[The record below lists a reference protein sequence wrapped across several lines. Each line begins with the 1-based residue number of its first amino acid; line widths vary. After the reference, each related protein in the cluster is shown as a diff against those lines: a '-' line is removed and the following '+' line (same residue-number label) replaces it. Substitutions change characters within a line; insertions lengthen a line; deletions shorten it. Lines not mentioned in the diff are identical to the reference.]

1 MAGKDKAS
9 ALVTMVH
16 GWEKTARKLARNA
29 KIDLIKSN
37 LYFTTSNVIS
47 FSSAISNQMKWFEFS
62 KQKFH
67 KIFTHIQHYCTGQ
80 RNKLFFPSCLNW
92 PVAIWYGSSSLERI
106 ILSSVSLASTVLQDV
121 CKYFIEFLFTRFK

>member
-67 KIFTHIQHYCTGQ
+67 KIFPHIQHYYTGQ
-80 RNKLFFPSCLNW
+80 RNRGPNYSFQAAWTGQW
-92 PVAIWYGSSSLERI
+92 PFDMAQAVWKE
-106 ILSSVSLASTVLQDV
+106 
-121 CKYFIEFLFTRFK
+121 